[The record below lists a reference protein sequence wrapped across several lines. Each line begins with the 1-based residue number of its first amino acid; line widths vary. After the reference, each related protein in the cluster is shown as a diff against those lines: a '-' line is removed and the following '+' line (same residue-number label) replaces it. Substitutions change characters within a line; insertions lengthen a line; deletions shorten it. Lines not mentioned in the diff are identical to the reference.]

1 MLARMLAVAL
11 FQTLLPAQ
19 PARLSCPRLGLRVAF
34 ALALAFGAAASPSRV
49 LAADS
54 RALPLRVMVSE
65 SWGMPFGQLQRQGSG
80 QQLSAG
86 IAYDWYLA
94 LAHEL
99 ERPLEQR
106 VRSRRRQEASLLAH
120 EVDVFCLVR
129 PDWLSKEVSAALQWA
144 SQPVMT
150 AEDRIVAAPGVPVP
164 TSLDDLRGQT
174 LGTVL
179 GFVYPSLEAHFAA
192 GHLRRE
198 DAPNET
204 ALTAKLLRAHNR
216 YGVLKTLDAR
226 YQQRSQPAAK
236 ALGISAIVVA
246 NAPLFCALA
255 PQARISLAE
264 LEAAQA
270 SLLRRGEMARILA
283 KY

>member
-1 MLARMLAVAL
+1 MFAVAL
-11 FQTLLPAQ
+11 FRMLLPAQ
-19 PARLSCPRLGLRVAF
+19 PARLPCQRLVLRVACTL
-34 ALALAFGAAASPSRV
+34 ALALGAAAQPNGV
-49 LAADS
+49 AA
-54 RALPLRVMVSE
+54 AEKEPLRVMVSE
-65 SWGMPFGQLQRQGSG
+65 SWGMPFGHVKRQGSG

-94 LAHEL
+94 LAEEL

-106 VRSRRRQEASLLAH
+106 VRSRRRQEAALLAH

-129 PDWLSKEVSAALQWA
+129 PDWLSKKVSTALQWA
-144 SQPVMT
+144 SQPLMA

-164 TSLDDLRGQT
+164 SSLDELRGQT

-179 GFVYPSLEAHFAA
+179 GFVYPSLEVGFAA
-192 GHLRRE
+192 GHLSRE

-204 ALTAKLLRAHNR
+204 ALAAKLLRGHNR

-226 YQQRSQPAAK
+226 YQQRSQPAAM

-270 SLLRRGEMARILA
+270 SLLRRGEMTRILA

>member
-1 MLARMLAVAL
+1 
-11 FQTLLPAQ
+11 
-19 PARLSCPRLGLRVAF
+19 
-34 ALALAFGAAASPSRV
+34 
-49 LAADS
+49 
-54 RALPLRVMVSE
+54 MVSE

-129 PDWLSKEVSAALQWA
+129 PDWLSKEVSASLQWP
-144 SQPVMT
+144 SQPLME

-164 TSLDDLRGQT
+164 SSLDDLRGQT

-179 GFVYPSLEAHFAA
+179 GFVYPSLEAEFAA

-204 ALTAKLLRAHNR
+204 ALAAKLLRAHNR
-216 YGVLKTLDAR
+216 YAVLKTLDAR
-226 YQQRSQPAAK
+226 YQQRSDAA
-236 ALGISAIVVA
+236 AVLGISAIVVA
-246 NAPLFCALA
+246 RVPLFCALA

-270 SLLRRGEMARILA
+270 SLLRRGEMTRILA